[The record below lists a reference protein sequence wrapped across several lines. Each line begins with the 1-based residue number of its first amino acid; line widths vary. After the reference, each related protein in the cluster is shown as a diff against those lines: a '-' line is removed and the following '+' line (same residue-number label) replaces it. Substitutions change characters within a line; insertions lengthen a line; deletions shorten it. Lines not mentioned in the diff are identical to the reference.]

1 MNKLI
6 DIAID
11 AKRVVL
17 MVLAF
22 IMVAGSIAY
31 VNIAKESSPDVQ
43 VPIIYVAMRLEGVS
57 PEDAERLLVRPMEQE
72 LRSIDQVK
80 KMSAEAVEG
89 FASVVLE
96 FQAGFNP
103 DVALADVR
111 AAVDKAKPKLPQDA
125 EEPTVNEVTFSQFP
139 VINVILSGDAD
150 LRTLVFLAKRLRD
163 KLEGVSDVLEAKIA
177 GDREEVLDII
187 ITPQTLETYNIAPEE
202 VLMRV
207 RRNNMLIAA
216 GRIEQADGRFSVK
229 LPGLIENAR
238 DLYNIPIISTP
249 QKVVVLGE
257 IATIRRT
264 FKDAESLVRINGK
277 RAVGVAISKRAGANI
292 IDTVRKVK
300 QIVADEQKY
309 FPPSVIVSYSGDTS
323 GEIKDML
330 RDLENNVLFAALL
343 VMLMVVWMMGLKSSF
358 LVSISIPGSFLIGI
372 LFLSAFGYTLNIVVL
387 FSLILASGMLVDA
400 AIVVCEY
407 ADQLLEQNPEMSGRE
422 AYAKAA
428 KRMALPV
435 ISATF
440 TIIAVFLPLL
450 FWPGIVGQF
459 MRYMPITMIVTLFG
473 SLVMALLII
482 PTIGAMTKNRN
493 VAVMNSANLSTD
505 DYLTKKY
512 VASLAVVLH
521 RPWLMISCVIGSMV
535 VLFVLFATIGKGVEF
550 FPDIEPK
557 NANILVKAIGNL
569 SLTEKNQ
576 IMLEVEKKLQPL
588 AEEVRFFYT
597 QTGATTLRDLPEDV
611 IGVVQMEFKNWR
623 VRRRADAILKEARSR
638 LQNIA
643 GVVIET
649 AKQQEGPPTGKA
661 LQLEFASRFPEK
673 IAPEVERF
681 RSAMNELGGFINVE
695 DDRPKPSIVWE
706 YVVDRVKAGRGNV
719 AVSDVGQILKLV
731 TNGVKVNEYRP
742 NDSDDEV
749 DIVVRFPETYRS
761 LSQMEALRVMSKIGT
776 LEPITNFTTR
786 VARQAV
792 SIVRRVNSVRVMNV
806 KADVEEGILPDSK
819 VKQVQDYFM
828 KNPPDLSVSLTF
840 RGEDEEQ
847 KEAMQFLSMAFVIAI
862 FLMMLMLTAQFN
874 SFYRMIVIMS
884 AILLSTGGVL
894 FGMLIAGQPFGIVMG
909 GVGVISLAGIVV
921 SNNIIFIDY
930 YDDLRRGGMPIY
942 EALIAAGRS
951 RLRAILLTALT
962 TVLGLIPMAF
972 GLNIDFIGRDISV
985 GAPSSQWW
993 LQLSTAIAGG
1003 LTFATVLTLF
1013 LTPCLML
1020 VWDRKFG
1027 KT

>member
-11 AKRVVL
+11 SKRVVL

-22 IMVAGSIAY
+22 IMLAGSLAY
-31 VNIAKESSPDVQ
+31 VNIAKESAPDIQ

-96 FQAGFNP
+96 FQAGFNA
-103 DVALADVR
+103 DTALADVR
-111 AAVDKAKPKLPQDA
+111 AAVDKAKPKLPTDA

-150 LRTLVFLAKRLRD
+150 LRTLVFLSKRLRD

-216 GRIEQADGRFSVK
+216 GRIEQAGGRFSVK

-249 QKVVVLGE
+249 DKVVVLGE
-257 IATIRRT
+257 IATIKRT

-277 RAVGVAISKRAGANI
+277 RAVGVSISKRAGANI
-292 IDTVRKVK
+292 IDTVNRVK
-300 QIVADEQKY
+300 KIVAEEQQY
-309 FPPSVIVSYSGDTS
+309 FPPSVIVSYSGDNS

-422 AYAKAA
+422 AYANAA

-482 PTIGAMTKNRN
+482 PTIGAMVKKRPMM
-493 VAVMNSANLSTD
+493 VGSNLSTD
-505 DYLTKKY
+505 DYLTRKY
-512 VASLAVVLH
+512 VASLAAVLH
-521 RPWLMISCVIGSMV
+521 RPWLMIAGVIGSMV
-535 VLFVLFATIGKGVEF
+535 VLFVLFITIGKGVEF

-557 NANILVKAIGNL
+557 NANILVKAIGNM

-576 IMLEVEKKLQPL
+576 IMLEVEQKLQPL
-588 AEEVRFFYT
+588 EQEVRFFYT

-611 IGVVQMEFKNWR
+611 IGVVQLEFKNWR
-623 VRRRADAILKEARSR
+623 VRRKADAILKESRTR

-673 IAPEVERF
+673 IVPEVEKF
-681 RSAMNELGGFINVE
+681 LKAMNEIGGFINVE

-742 NDSDDEV
+742 NDADDEV
-749 DIVVRFPETYRS
+749 DIVVRFPEDYRG
-761 LSQMEALRVMSKIGT
+761 LKQMEVLRVMSKIGT

-786 VARQAV
+786 IARQAV
-792 SIVRRVNSVRVMNV
+792 SIVRRVGGVRVMNV
-806 KADVEEGILPDSK
+806 KADVEEGILPDTK
-819 VKQVQDYFM
+819 VKKVQEYFM
-828 KNPPDLSVSLTF
+828 KNPPDPAVSLTF

-847 KEAMQFLSMAFVIAI
+847 KEAMQFLSMAFLVAI

-884 AILLSTGGVL
+884 AIVLSTGGVL
-894 FGMLIAGQPFGIVMG
+894 FGMLVAGQPFGIVMG

-930 YDDLRRGGMPIY
+930 YDDLRRGGVPIY
-942 EALIAAGRS
+942 DALIAAGRS

-972 GLNIDFIGRDISV
+972 GLNIDFIGRDISM

-1020 VWDRKFG
+1020 VWDRRFKI
-1027 KT
+1027 